1 MEPISLT
8 LSVLSVSGLFSA
20 GLEAIDQFSAAK
32 TYGED
37 CQLFVTK
44 TNIERLRIVRWGQAV
59 GLVKGGVSSQQ
70 HESLHDLEVRGAVCE
85 LLAWAVCF
93 FGYAK
98 GVKKQHGVRGSGFI
112 TFLPRSGSSIILSA
126 LNYSYRRER
135 AEKLQKQASAFNK
148 LKWAFSNKRK
158 SGKLLHELTWFVDK
172 LHELVPIAV
181 AIRGAGHCWRPWGP
195 FRPLQYIRQRFRQP

>member
-37 CQLFVTK
+37 YQLFVTK
-44 TNIERLRIVRWGQAV
+44 TNIERLRMVRWGQAV
-59 GLVKGGVSSQQ
+59 GLVQVEVSSKQ
-70 HESLHDLEVRGAVCE
+70 HESLHDPEVRGTVCE
-85 LLAWAVCF
+85 LLAWAVWF
-93 FGYAK
+93 FGDAE
-98 GVKKQHGVRGSGFI
+98 GLKKQHGVRGSGVI
-112 TFLPRSGSSIILSA
+112 TFLPRSGNSIIPRA
-126 LNYSYRRER
+126 LNYSYPRER
-135 AEKLQKQASAFNK
+135 AEKLQMHASAFNK

-158 SGKLLHELTWFVDK
+158 PGKLLHEFTWFVDK
-172 LHELVPIAV
+172 FHELVPIAA
-181 AIRGAGHCWRPWGP
+181 AIRGEGHFWRPWGP